1 MGTSYFE
8 RSNTIT
14 KLCSDLQTKL
24 SRRLGSNTAPTD
36 SAELS
41 KRRDWFWEAINTVC
55 SDDFMW
61 FMKTYAT
68 DTGVTNKPYYDIP
81 TLFRHP
87 IEIKVNGSI
96 YTKTTKE
103 NYDAEHSSY
112 NQIVTFP
119 QVSIVYEYYIY
130 DDHIYFSPELT
141 TPDSYSVALTSSST
155 AVSATT
161 TSAHGFTAGQYVT
174 IAGAVETAYNGSFEI
189 LTVPTTTTFTYT
201 ALSTPSA
208 TPATGTITA
217 TLKNIEIW
225 YYAEATEP
233 TSDSSGIV
241 LPDKYDYVP
250 VAYAEGRYWSS
261 AHKRGK
267 AADGFT
273 EFERGVGAIK
283 QENFRRKFGQEA

>member
-1 MGTSYFE
+1 M
-8 RSNTIT
+8 T
-14 KLCSDLQTKL
+14 KLISDLQTKL

-36 SAELS
+36 TSELS

-61 FMKTYAT
+61 FMKVLAT
-68 DTGVTNKPYYDIP
+68 DTAVTNKPYYAIP
-81 TLFRHP
+81 TRFRHP
-87 IEIKVNGSI
+87 IEIKVDGII

-103 NYDAEHSSY
+103 AFDAEHANY
-112 NQIVTFP
+112 NHIVTFP
-119 QVSIVYEYYIY
+119 QAAIVYEYYIY
-130 DDHIYFSPELT
+130 DDNIYFSPSLT
-141 TPDSYSVALTSSST
+141 TPTSYSVTLTSSGTS
-155 AVSATT
+155 VSATT
-161 TSAHGFTAGQYVT
+161 TSAHGFSAGQFVT
-174 IAGAVETAYNGSFEI
+174 IAGANESAYNGAFEI
-189 LTVPTTTTFTYT
+189 LTVATSTTFTYT

-225 YYAEATEP
+225 YYEEATEP
-233 TSDSSGIV
+233 TADSSGIV
-241 LPDKYDYVP
+241 LPDKYDYIP

-273 EFERGVGAIK
+273 EFETGVNKIK
-283 QENFRRKFGQEA
+283 LENFRRKFGQEV